1 MLGNN
6 QPPKEEGDPIQQD
19 PAQAPTMPAG
29 ASESAGNME
38 VPVPLEA
45 LAMPGEDDKLENPA
59 VGDPVQLMAE
69 GTVTRIEGDKA
80 FVSIKS
86 VNGKPLSAEAAQT
99 TNAPD
104 QNGDNEFA
112 QLQSMAQSQEGA
124 M

>member
-1 MLGNN
+1 M
-6 QPPKEEGDPIQQD
+6 
-19 PAQAPTMPAG
+19 AAG
-29 ASESAGNME
+29 KPEAAGNME

-69 GTVTRIEGDKA
+69 GTVTRIEGDTA
-80 FVSIKS
+80 FVSVKS

-99 TNAPD
+99 TNTPD
-104 QNGDNEFA
+104 ADGDNEFA
-112 QLQSMAQSQEGA
+112 QLRSEAEQQPEG